1 MEELLAKHR
10 KEQRELQARII
21 QKKKSATKKTRKGV
35 NDECEALERELKEQ
49 QQAEMASLNGTHNKP
64 GEEMSQTS
72 EDNFENHQAST
83 PPEAQDGQNHNR
95 IADSFSSSLNDL
107 NLNGVPSTQPRKPN
121 RQKARLARR
130 AAERDALSHQAAEEA
145 TNLPD
150 LKQREREIMLEQF
163 RRQDLEEKEVRADGH
178 CLYAAV
184 ADGLQCQGLEM
195 RPIIASATGN
205 EEQVIED
212 FKIVRQTA
220 AKYIEEHADIFAPF
234 LEEPLG
240 DYVSKVRDTGEW
252 GGQLELLALA
262 RAYNVD
268 ISVLQG
274 CGGRV
279 DIEGDGPADRRKKLF
294 LAYYK
299 YNFGLGE
306 HYNSLRKQS

>member
-21 QKKKSATKKTRKGV
+21 QKRKSATKKTRKGV

-49 QQAEMASLNGTHNKP
+49 QQAEMTTLNGTHNRLE
-64 GEEMSQTS
+64 EEMSEKN

-83 PPEAQDGQNHNR
+83 PAEAQDGKNHDR
-95 IADSFSSSLNDL
+95 TADNFSSSLNDL
-107 NLNGVPSTQPRKPN
+107 RLNDAPSTQPRKPN

-130 AAERDALSHQAAEEA
+130 ARERDELAHQAAEEA
-145 TNLPD
+145 THLPD
-150 LKQREREIMLEQF
+150 LKQRERETMLEQF

-184 ADGLQCQGLEM
+184 ADGLQCQGLEL
-195 RPIIASATGN
+195 RPIITSATGN
-205 EEQVIED
+205 QDKATED

-220 AKYIEEHADIFAPF
+220 AEYIEGHADAFIPF
-234 LEEPLG
+234 LEEPLE
-240 DYVSKVRDTGEW
+240 DYVNKVRDTGEW

-262 RAYNVD
+262 KAYNVD

-274 CGGRV
+274 DDRAV
-279 DIEGDGPADRRKKLF
+279 DIEGDGPADSRKKLF

-299 YNFGLGE
+299 HNFGLGE
-306 HYNSLRKQS
+306 HYNSLRKQT

>member
-1 MEELLAKHR
+1 MEELLAQHR

-64 GEEMSQTS
+64 GEEKSQNS
-72 EDNFENHQAST
+72 EDNYHKAST

-107 NLNGVPSTQPRKPN
+107 NLNGIPSTQPRKPN

-163 RRQDLEEKEVRADGH
+163 RRQDLEENEVRADGH

-205 EEQVIED
+205 QEQVIED

-220 AKYIEEHADIFAPF
+220 AKYIEEHADVFIPF
-234 LEEPLG
+234 LEEPVG
-240 DYVSKVRDTGEW
+240 DYVSKIRDTGEW

-274 CGGRV
+274 CGGPV
-279 DIEGDGPADRRKKLF
+279 DIDGDGPSDSRKKLF

-299 YNFGLGE
+299 HNFGLGE
-306 HYNSLRKQS
+306 HYNSLRKQT